1 MDNRIKEEIKNSI
14 TTYQIKTTSQ
24 DIMNKYYA
32 KQSKM
37 NFFKKKILLPVSFLC
52 VCSIIAVISMVSLI
66 NNNQDKIIV
75 ENQSNK
81 LNDSS
86 LLANIS
92 LKLSIGKQFIVE
104 NDNSFSK
111 KAKFNNKVTDDDFM
125 YSVEKIEKIFPTYS
139 AYLNEK
145 EGLEYSLKKVKFTY
159 LNNSYQYQLTTK
171 DAILYLNNDLSKEVK
186 KYKEDIVINFN
197 DDNFYIGELK
207 IKNKDDEVETEIT
220 YSIDEYTY
228 KIQKDIE
235 SLSYGIET
243 IVYKNNHELYNYSL
257 SFDYEDDEFEFEYE
271 YENKETEYEI
281 EISFK
286 EKKGKI
292 LIDFEEKSSER
303 NLDLSDIILTL
314 ENNSRIYEYENKK
327 IIK

>member
-1 MDNRIKEEIKNSI
+1 MDSRIKEEIKNSI

-24 DIMNKYYA
+24 DIMNKYYD

-37 NFFKKKILLPVSFLC
+37 NFFKKKILIPVSALC
-52 VCSIIAVISMVSLI
+52 ACAIIAIISMVNLL
-66 NNNQDKIIV
+66 NNKQDKIIV

-92 LKLSIGKQFIVE
+92 LELSIGKQFIVE
-104 NDNSFSK
+104 NDNGFSK
-111 KAKFNNKVTDDDFM
+111 KAKLNNKVTDDDFI

-139 AYLNEK
+139 TYLNEK
-145 EGLEYSLKKVKFTY
+145 EGLEYSLKKVNFTY

-171 DAILYLNNDLSKEVK
+171 DAILYLNNDLSKEAK

-197 DDNFYIGELK
+197 DDNFYTGELK
-207 IKNKDDEVETEIT
+207 IKNKDDEIEAEIT

-286 EKKGKI
+286 EKKSKT
-292 LIDFEEKSSER
+292 LIDFEEKSGEKD
-303 NLDLSDIILTL
+303 LDLSDIILTL
-314 ENNSRIYEYENKK
+314 ENNNRIYEYENKK

>member
-1 MDNRIKEEIKNSI
+1 MDKAIKEEIKDSI
-14 TTYQIKTTSQ
+14 TNYQIKTTSQ
-24 DIMNKYYA
+24 DIMDKYYA
-32 KQSKM
+32 KKHKM
-37 NFFKKKILLPVSFLC
+37 NFFKKKVLIPLSTLC
-52 VCSIIAVISMVSLI
+52 ACAIIAIVSIVNII
-66 NNNQDKIIV
+66 NNKQDKIIV

-92 LKLSIGKQFIVE
+92 LELSIGKHFIVE
-104 NDNSFSK
+104 NDNGFSK
-111 KAKFNNKVTDDDFM
+111 KAKLNNKITDDDFI
-125 YSVEKIEKIFPTYS
+125 YSVEKIEKIYPTYDT
-139 AYLNEK
+139 YLNEK
-145 EGLEYSLKKVKFTY
+145 EGLEYSFKKVKFTY

-171 DAILYLNNDLSKEVK
+171 DAILYLNNDLSKKSK
-186 KYKEDIVINFN
+186 KYKEDIIINFN
-197 DDNFYIGELK
+197 DNNFYVGELK
-207 IKNKDDEVETEIT
+207 IKTEDDEIEAEIT

-281 EISFK
+281 EVTFT
-286 EKKGKI
+286 EKKGKT
-292 LIDFEEKSSER
+292 LIDFEEKSSEKD
-303 NLDLSDIILTL
+303 LDLSDIILTL